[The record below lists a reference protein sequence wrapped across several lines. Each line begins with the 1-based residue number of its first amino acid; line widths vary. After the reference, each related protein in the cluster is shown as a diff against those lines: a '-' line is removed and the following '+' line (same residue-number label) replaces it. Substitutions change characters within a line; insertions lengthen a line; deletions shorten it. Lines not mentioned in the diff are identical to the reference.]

1 MKKKN
6 KNKKTANERKKEQLS
21 DLSSPTTFAVNTRE
35 KLTYVSAYP
44 KKFQQ
49 NITQETPRIMA
60 DIKEFKK

>member
-1 MKKKN
+1 MKKKQ
-6 KNKKTANERKKEQLS
+6 KTKTANERKKEQLS
-21 DLSSPTTFAVNTRE
+21 DLSFPTTFAVNTRE
-35 KLTYVSAYP
+35 KLYVRFAYP